1 MSKVIDDIIAKAQN
15 NVKTIVLAEG
25 EEPRTVAASQV
36 IAAKGIAKLILLG
49 DEAKI
54 KDMYPNFKSKGIS
67 IVNPLAKDNEDYIN
81 EYYELRK
88 SKGMT
93 LEQAK
98 LAMKNPL
105 FYGAMMVRKGLA
117 DGMVAGAIN
126 ATGNVLRA
134 GLQIIKTAPG
144 IRTVSSC
151 FIMCLDETHMKDRH
165 VMVFG
170 DSAVNIAPTAEQLA
184 DIAIASAATAKA
196 MAGIEPRI
204 AMLSFSTKGS
214 AKHEAVDKVVA
225 ATNYVKY
232 ARPDLMIDGELQV
245 DAAIIPS
252 VARLK
257 APDSP
262 VAGNANVLIFPSLE
276 AGNIGYKLV
285 QRFSGA
291 EAIGPICQ
299 GFAKPVNDLSRGC
312 SVDDIVSVVAITAV
326 QAQQNDVKGEKK

>member
-184 DIAIASAATAKA
+184 DIAIASAATAKV

-257 APDSP
+257 ERVDLRETACDILCRRA
-262 VAGNANVLIFPSLE
+262 VLRDLGKHIAGLDPLASLLDDHVSAAGDLVEVLLSGICADRRSSHSLT
-276 AGNIGYKLV
+276 
-285 QRFSGA
+285 RFSSSIKSFCKTNA
-291 EAIGPICQ
+291 A
-299 GFAKPVNDLSRGC
+299 
-312 SVDDIVSVVAITAV
+312 
-326 QAQQNDVKGEKK
+326 